1 MQQMDVRL
9 MLSIVAGVLLS
20 GLFGLTFTDVS
31 TLDVADG
38 DEAEW
43 GDLPASWRAPAKN
56 TTKRLSNM
64 SLWGWEN
71 EASLSAKQQGGKM
84 SADVLPAT
92 VDWVFNGIIND
103 GSSPYALIAAK
114 QGEETKSFVI
124 GDTLPSGEA
133 LEAIGSDW
141 LRFTLPDVGEK
152 ASQGQSR
159 QLYEVK
165 Q

>member
-1 MQQMDVRL
+1 MPQMDMRL
-9 MLSIVAGVLLS
+9 MLSIAACVLLS

-31 TLDVADG
+31 TLGVTAG
-38 DEAEW
+38 DEAGW
-43 GDLPASWRAPAKN
+43 DDLPASWQAPAKN

-64 SLWGWEN
+64 SLWGSD
-71 EASLSAKQQGGKM
+71 ASLSAKQQGGKV

-114 QGEETKSFVI
+114 PGEEAKPFVI
-124 GDTLPSGEA
+124 GDTLPSGEV
-133 LEAIGSDW
+133 LETIGLDW
-141 LRFTLPDVGEK
+141 LRFTLPDAGEEVSK
-152 ASQGQSR
+152 DQSR